1 MILRIALVV
10 DDTKS
15 MRMLLKKCLEQ
26 VGYEVVQAESGRQAK
41 EYLSSRDF
49 DIVFLDIKMPFMSGT
64 ELFKWMVSQGINVP
78 VVVTT
83 AYATVKNAVECT
95 RLGAIAYLQKPF
107 TVDKFK
113 EFIGDL
119 NKQLGQE
126 RIKKFRSSQLPE
138 YELLEMAR
146 RELDCGNPEG
156 ALEHLR
162 QALSQEPSGAEIYR
176 IMSKAYLMLGDKERA
191 SKFQKVYE
199 LFK

>member
-138 YELLEMAR
+138 YELLELAR

>member
-1 MILRIALVV
+1 MRIALVV

-64 ELFKWMVSQGINVP
+64 ELFKWMVSQGIDVP

-138 YELLEMAR
+138 YELLELAR

-176 IMSKAYLMLGDKERA
+176 IMSKAYLTLGDKERA